1 MVGFTRDNVTY
12 STNILGSTFLVV
24 LVLLTSLF
32 ILKTKSY
39 SEYSGVSF
47 SIPVNNTTALPRA
60 IYVATDSEDNK
71 YVVSNS
77 THQVVKLN
85 PLGVELLRFGNLGSG
100 DGQFDNPHGVA
111 VDSLNNVIVADRNNN
126 RIQVFNSSGIFQRK
140 FGMAGGDPGKFF
152 GPTGVVVNSMDN
164 IIVVDTGNQRIQ
176 VFNTAGN
183 LLFSMGLDFNAGSAE
198 NEFRVPF
205 GVTVDSLDR
214 IIVADKS
221 NDRVQVFNFLGTFQF
236 MFGWGVNTGA
246 MALETCT
253 SGCQSG
259 ISGLGAGNIGGGDG
273 QLTFPIGI
281 TVDSSDNIIVAD
293 QSNDRI
299 QVFNSSGVFQ
309 NKYGGIGNADGL
321 LDDPGGVTVDSSGN
335 IIVSDT
341 EHHRIQI
348 FNSAGTFQSKFG
360 SLGDGNGQF
369 NFPRRIAVDSLNNII
384 VADSKNHRIQVFN
397 SAGVFKFMFGWG
409 VNNGSNSFQTCSTS
423 CQAEISGSGD
433 GQFDKPYGVA
443 VDSSDNIIVA
453 DKSDHRIQVFNSAG
467 VFKFMFGWGVGDG
480 SNAFQVCKLSCQA
493 GISGNG
499 EGQFN
504 DPITVAVD
512 SADNIIVADS
522 KNHRIQVFNSAGV
535 FLFMFGWDVTVGG
548 GIGLEICTF
557 TDTCKFGTQ
566 GSGNGQFNNPEGVAV
581 DSSDNIVVADT
592 GNNRIQVFNST
603 GTFQSKFG
611 SLGGGD
617 GQLNSPKGVA
627 VGGSGNIV
635 VADSD
640 NNRVQVFTCNELI
653 NNSLAFD
660 PNPGSF
666 TTNNPPISGFCTG
679 YAEEFLFDATMQ
691 NNDSVDIVDLIAQVL
706 TLTNE
711 NVLGN
716 ADGAPGTVGSIL
728 TVPSF
733 TDDVLSPG
741 ESVDVPFVICKNNT
755 SGFDFFVDVYGNPVV
770 SVMSLL
776 SSLINDINDLFSNT
790 NTVSAFTTTNEAGG
804 NNKFKGNGPK
814 KLIIDGEP
822 NIEPEALSS
831 EVQTLIEPVNEQAAI
846 LIEPLQEA
854 LDNIEDG
861 DEKNNM
867 AVCAKLKSFI
877 REVENYEKDGLLTVE
892 EADDL
897 IINAEEI
904 QNLHG
909 CK

>member
-1 MVGFTRDNVTY
+1 
-12 STNILGSTFLVV
+12 
-24 LVLLTSLF
+24 
-32 ILKTKSY
+32 
-39 SEYSGVSF
+39 
-47 SIPVNNTTALPRA
+47 
-60 IYVATDSEDNK
+60 
-71 YVVSNS
+71 
-77 THQVVKLN
+77 
-85 PLGVELLRFGNLGSG
+85 
-100 DGQFDNPHGVA
+100 
-111 VDSLNNVIVADRNNN
+111 
-126 RIQVFNSSGIFQRK
+126 
-140 FGMAGGDPGKFF
+140 
-152 GPTGVVVNSMDN
+152 
-164 IIVVDTGNQRIQ
+164 
-176 VFNTAGN
+176 
-183 LLFSMGLDFNAGSAE
+183 
-198 NEFRVPF
+198 
-205 GVTVDSLDR
+205 
-214 IIVADKS
+214 
-221 NDRVQVFNFLGTFQF
+221 
-236 MFGWGVNTGA
+236 MFGWN
-246 MALETCT
+246 
-253 SGCQSG
+253 
-259 ISGLGAGNIGGGDG
+259 
-273 QLTFPIGI
+273 
-281 TVDSSDNIIVAD
+281 
-293 QSNDRI
+293 
-299 QVFNSSGVFQ
+299 
-309 NKYGGIGNADGL
+309 
-321 LDDPGGVTVDSSGN
+321 
-335 IIVSDT
+335 
-341 EHHRIQI
+341 
-348 FNSAGTFQSKFG
+348 
-360 SLGDGNGQF
+360 
-369 NFPRRIAVDSLNNII
+369 
-384 VADSKNHRIQVFN
+384 
-397 SAGVFKFMFGWG
+397 
-409 VNNGSNSFQTCSTS
+409 
-423 CQAEISGSGD
+423 
-433 GQFDKPYGVA
+433 
-443 VDSSDNIIVA
+443 
-453 DKSDHRIQVFNSAG
+453 
-467 VFKFMFGWGVGDG
+467 
-480 SNAFQVCKLSCQA
+480 
-493 GISGNG
+493 
-499 EGQFN
+499 
-504 DPITVAVD
+504 
-512 SADNIIVADS
+512 
-522 KNHRIQVFNSAGV
+522 
-535 FLFMFGWDVTVGG
+535 VTVGG
-548 GIGLEICTF
+548 GIGFEICTF

-691 NNDSVDIVDLIAQVL
+691 NNDSVDIVDLITQVL

-741 ESVDVPFVICKNNT
+741 ESVDVPFVVCKNNT

-790 NTVSAFTTTNEAGG
+790 NTVSAFTTTNEARG